1 MRRGYARAEERNA
14 AVRAQLEPLAPG
26 ERPPALVAAALVAAA
41 LGTANL
47 VAFLAGVDVEG
58 EQPSAVGVLA
68 FCAVMFVAAVV
79 KAGARRIVVVRAIA
93 HADDPEAAARA
104 LRAATNGGR
113 RG

>member
-1 MRRGYARAEERNA
+1 MSVPWFAIGGLDA
-14 AVRAQLEPLAPG
+14 
-26 ERPPALVAAALVAAA
+26 
-41 LGTANL
+41 GT
-47 VAFLAGVDVEG
+47 
-58 EQPSAVGVLA
+58 VG
-68 FCAVMFVAAVV
+68 AVV